1 MAFVAARRRRSELS
15 IVPVHRHSGTVRSP
29 TFPPHESSRFFHSGP
44 FPIRAGDR
52 EGNRRSGFRNT
63 RKRLIGWAAP
73 FDGTAR
79 PDCHNALSNHTNN
92 AYHRFAL
99 TLRIGQ
105 LPESSRGGSSSQT
118 SAGRFVLCP
127 TYPRNAK
134 TLKSPPI
141 ATFPNSR
148 GAPENDPD
156 ADERA
161 RLEAVVEKVIGA
173 AYEVSNVLGSGFL
186 EKVYER
192 ALIEELSLRGIRLR
206 AQLSSRLPTK
216 ASPSERIRQIWLWMT
231 ACWWKSNVSSNS
243 PTSTWHN
250 ASIT

>member
-1 MAFVAARRRRSELS
+1 LAFVAARRRRSELS

-105 LPESSRGGSSSQT
+105 LPESSRSLAAAGLLPKHRPGGSSF
-118 SAGRFVLCP
+118 AL
-127 TYPRNAK
+127 
-134 TLKSPPI
+134 PI
-141 ATFPNSR
+141 PGTPKRS
-148 GAPENDPD
+148 
-156 ADERA
+156 
-161 RLEAVVEKVIGA
+161 
-173 AYEVSNVLGSGFL
+173 
-186 EKVYER
+186 
-192 ALIEELSLRGIRLR
+192 SLRQLPLSRIPAERRITYVPVPLVRLVPN
-206 AQLSSRLPTK
+206 QCCS
-216 ASPSERIRQIWLWMT
+216 
-231 ACWWKSNVSSNS
+231 
-243 PTSTWHN
+243 
-250 ASIT
+250 

>member
-148 GAPENDPD
+148 GAP
-156 ADERA
+156 
-161 RLEAVVEKVIGA
+161 
-173 AYEVSNVLGSGFL
+173 
-186 EKVYER
+186 
-192 ALIEELSLRGIRLR
+192 
-206 AQLSSRLPTK
+206 T
-216 ASPSERIRQIWLWMT
+216 SEIPKRIRE
-231 ACWWKSNVSSNS
+231 
-243 PTSTWHN
+243 HR
-250 ASIT
+250 SIPAFPRTMIYFLSGHL